1 MITPFRLDTADGTI
15 DGFHVG
21 ANDAPRLLML
31 HASGTGATSLIRL
44 AELAAARGWC
54 AILPNLD
61 GYGTTRLAGPDAMT
75 RHLAV
80 ARSIL
85 TRASEPLPVFGHSM
99 GGFVALRL
107 AAEGVPIRRLSVFE
121 PVAIGVLREHP
132 EDAEKLAL
140 DTAAVSRIAP
150 LMAAGKPAEAVRD
163 FISLWNGDT
172 WDDLPDK
179 ARQSIV
185 AMAPQ
190 INADTANV
198 SYDTHLAAHYA
209 GIEVPVTLVG
219 SENGPPPARA
229 ILHRLG
235 QVLPAARRITIAG
248 AGHMGPV
255 QVPKLFGD
263 VLPLD

>member
-1 MITPFRLDTADGTI
+1 MIRTFQIEASGGTI

-21 ANDAPRLLML
+21 AEDAPRLLML
-31 HASGTGATSLIRL
+31 HASGTGAASLIRL
-44 AELAAARGWC
+44 AERAAARGWC

-61 GYGTTRLAGPDAMT
+61 GYGATRFDGPDAMT

-80 ARSIL
+80 ARSML
-85 TRASEPLPVFGHSM
+85 QAADAPLPVFGHSM
-99 GGFVALRL
+99 GGFITLRL
-107 AAEGVPIRRLSVFE
+107 AVEGAPIQRLSVFE

-140 DTAAVSRIAP
+140 DTRAVSRIAP
-150 LMAAGKPAEAVRD
+150 LVAAGRPEEAVRD
-163 FISLWNGDT
+163 FISLWNGDK
-172 WDDLPDK
+172 WEDLPEK

-190 INADTANV
+190 IDADTANV
-198 SYDTHLAAHYA
+198 SFDTHFAAHYA
-209 GIEVPVTLVG
+209 GIKVPVTLVG
-219 SENGPPPARA
+219 SEHGPPPAQA
-229 ILHRLG
+229 ILRRLG
-235 QVLPAARRITIAG
+235 DALPHARRVTIAG

-255 QVPKLFGD
+255 QVPQLFED